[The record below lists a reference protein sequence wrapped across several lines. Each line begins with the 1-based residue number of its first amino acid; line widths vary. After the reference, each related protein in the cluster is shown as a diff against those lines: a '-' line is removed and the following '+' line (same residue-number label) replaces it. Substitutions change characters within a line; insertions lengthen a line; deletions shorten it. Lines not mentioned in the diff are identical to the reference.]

1 MLFALLFIIVTL
13 TKYFFFCAKDFSLPL
28 VIYHLF
34 FKMHRI
40 PIPFFSFQAEKQ
52 NNKAIRKLLIQ
63 QNRIKRQI
71 RLCRES
77 GDSGVSVDDY
87 SPVTSPSR
95 PWSPSTDF
103 SILTVYSSD
112 SSSDRL
118 DRLKIAVQKI
128 EEKLAKERMQN
139 GRPKALEE
147 MTHEQVIQENASLQ
161 NALTQYEIV
170 LNHETTDDEKSVLKE
185 LLARY

>member
-1 MLFALLFIIVTL
+1 M
-13 TKYFFFCAKDFSLPL
+13 
-28 VIYHLF
+28 
-34 FKMHRI
+34 
-40 PIPFFSFQAEKQ
+40 
-52 NNKAIRKLLIQ
+52 
-63 QNRIKRQI
+63 
-71 RLCRES
+71 
-77 GDSGVSVDDY
+77 
-87 SPVTSPSR
+87 
-95 PWSPSTDF
+95 
-103 SILTVYSSD
+103 TVYSSD

>member
-1 MLFALLFIIVTL
+1 
-13 TKYFFFCAKDFSLPL
+13 
-28 VIYHLF
+28 
-34 FKMHRI
+34 MHRI
-40 PIPFFSFQAEKQ
+40 PIPFFFSFQAEKQ